1 VTVTIRYKP
10 RTRVL
15 EEESDH
21 HENTTTLCTKYSFIY
36 LAEAYLTKS
45 NMIFRILALL
55 SLSAPVQAFVLGRSG
70 HQPQTPLFMAPRF
83 DTSIN
88 KWVATKP
95 EDEAS
100 AGYSVYKTLL
110 LRGPKPF
117 LHRVLQP
124 DDYEQAVLKFMAG
137 DGVDR
142 NTAQGN
148 MDAYLESK

>member
-1 VTVTIRYKP
+1 M
-10 RTRVL
+10 
-15 EEESDH
+15 
-21 HENTTTLCTKYSFIY
+21 
-36 LAEAYLTKS
+36 
-45 NMIFRILALL
+45 NMTFLILALL
-55 SLSAPVQAFVLGRSG
+55 CLSASVQAFVTGRRG
-70 HQPQTPLFMAPRF
+70 HQQSQTHLFMAPRF
-83 DTSIN
+83 DTASN

-95 EDEAS
+95 EDEATS
-100 AGYSVYKTLL
+100 GYSVYKTLL

-148 MDAYLESK
+148 MDAYLESKYKTRSKPFGLLRSHSPENFP

>member
-1 VTVTIRYKP
+1 MDLAVSKTTQVREVAAWLLTFLSLSF
-10 RTRVL
+10 TGL
-15 EEESDH
+15 NH
-21 HENTTTLCTKYSFIY
+21 TENR
-36 LAEAYLTKS
+36 
-45 NMIFRILALL
+45 NMTFLIVALL
-55 SLSAPVQAFVLGRSG
+55 SMLSSVQAFAVGRSG
-70 HQPQTPLFMAPRF
+70 HQSQTHLFMAPRF
-83 DTSIN
+83 DTAIN
-88 KWVATKP
+88 KWVATKS

-100 AGYSVYKTLL
+100 AGYSIYKTLL